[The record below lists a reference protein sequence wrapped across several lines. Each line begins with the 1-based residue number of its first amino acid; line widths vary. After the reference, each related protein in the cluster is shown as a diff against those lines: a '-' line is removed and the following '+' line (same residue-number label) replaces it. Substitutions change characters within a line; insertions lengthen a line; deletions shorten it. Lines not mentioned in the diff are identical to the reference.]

1 MKRLSFKQLQSIKGG
16 GCNRWARRAAR
27 ATDDDDVRA
36 ALIGAFNKCIDGSS
50 TF

>member
-27 ATDDDDVRA
+27 ATDDDVRA
-36 ALIGAFNKCIDGSS
+36 ALIGAFNKCIDDSS